1 MVMQI
6 VLLVI
11 SSLLTALFVF
21 LLFKG
26 KEFESYLE
34 VLDSAEYPIK
44 DLYVAG
50 YALSGTKLFSL
61 KGKIKDRLM
70 ADTNLMYGQHYSE
83 YYANLIWAQALTFV
97 HFFLCIAFLASAM
110 LGSGSVLILII
121 GVAFSFYCGYYW
133 LTKTKA
139 DLTKRQ
145 ASCESELPEIVS
157 SLALL
162 INSGMTLVDA
172 WNTVAFSKN
181 GIVGQLMQDTCAD
194 MKNGT
199 SAQEAIHKFG
209 IVSSSNEIKKFTSS
223 LAQGMQ
229 KGSEE
234 IGQFLMDQAQEQWA
248 FKKQRMIQKG
258 EVAASEMLIPTTLIF
273 AGVLVIIISTALGGS
288 FL

>member
-1 MVMQI
+1 MVTQI

-21 LLFKG
+21 LVFKG

-34 VLDSAEYPIK
+34 VLDSADYPIK

-50 YALSGTKLFSL
+50 YVLSGTRLFSL

-97 HFFLCIAFLASAM
+97 HLFLCIAFLASAM

-139 DLTKRQ
+139 DLAKRQ
-145 ASCESELPEIVS
+145 ASCEGELPEIVS

-172 WNTVAFSKN
+172 WNTVAYSKN
-181 GIVGQLMQDTCAD
+181 GIVGKLMQETCAD